1 MTNDNTAE
9 QLRASSLETVVAF
22 LLGEAELDGVWFGD
36 KNTRR
41 KGAFWWREYL
51 REAFE
56 FGPIAWES
64 TTPVYFKYVNQ
75 AKYEKFSPAVRQW
88 YKPYRCTD
96 CANTRADSGE
106 AVAWRWRDDV
116 RPGLPW
122 RTTTDADVI
131 TELRAKGGYEIEQLF
146 THPRATAVDA
156 DCQLLPKGW
165 RIEVRDNGRTKGLC
179 VFSPDDCFAVDGN
192 TDHKS
197 DIRQHVIDL
206 LDAAL
211 SQRGE
216 KGNATE
222 VGL

>member
-1 MTNDNTAE
+1 MTDNTAE

-64 TTPVYFKYVNQ
+64 TTPVYFKYVTQ

-106 AVAWRWRDDV
+106 AVAWRYRHAVEPYGW
-116 RPGLPW
+116 
-122 RTTTDADVI
+122 TTFISKARA
-131 TELRAKGGYEIEQLF
+131 ELLRVEGYIVEPLF
-146 THPRATAVDA
+146 THPSATALDSLHKLVEA
-156 DCQLLPKGW
+156 KFRSGNSIQVE
-165 RIEVRDNGRTKGLC
+165 RI
-179 VFSPDDCFAVDGN
+179 
-192 TDHKS
+192 
-197 DIRQHVIDL
+197 VITRSE
-206 LDAAL
+206 LDAL
-211 SQRGE
+211 SQRVE
-216 KGNATE
+216 KGND
-222 VGL
+222 

>member
-64 TTPVYFKYVNQ
+64 TTPVYFKYVTQ

-106 AVAWRWRDDV
+106 AVAWRYRHAVEPSGW
-116 RPGLPW
+116 
-122 RTTTDADVI
+122 TTFISKARA
-131 TELRAKGGYEIEQLF
+131 EFLRVEGYIVEPLF
-146 THPRATAVDA
+146 THPSATALD
-156 DCQLLPKGW
+156 
-165 RIEVRDNGRTKGLC
+165 VRDAERYRWLRDN
-179 VFSPDDCFAVDGN
+179 P
-192 TDHKS
+192 
-197 DIRQHVIDL
+197 IRIDAEDWVWEQGDSEVIALDERI
-206 LDAAL
+206 DAAL
-211 SQRGE
+211 SQRVE
-216 KGNATE
+216 KGKATE